1 MIDITIF
8 KNRYDNKTH
17 KHLNLKS
24 FDELEQLLY
33 GLSIKSLKGKE
44 DAYLI
49 SPASYVEDST
59 RRNDNVLHWGGWC
72 AVDVDDLH
80 VEGNIQEYINDMFPT
95 WRFICYSTAS
105 STTEQPKFRV
115 VFALSRNI
123 LADEIVPFWHAL
135 QMAIGKIGDEQTKD
149 KSRMYYIPGN
159 YENAN
164 NFIFS
169 GKGKQLINPDLL
181 ISKYPYTEKKG
192 IGSTFLDR
200 LPDEW
205 RNQIIEYRKNKS
217 DNTNFNWSSYKDCPF
232 WPSKLAN
239 EYIVITGTGWYRKMY
254 QIMVATAGNAI
265 KRQYPISAKEIAELC
280 KQFDMDTGRW
290 YESRPL
296 ESEAD
301 RAIEYVYRNM

>member
-1 MIDITIF
+1 MINITIF

-17 KHLNLKS
+17 RRLDLKS

-33 GLSIKSLKGKE
+33 GLSLKSLKGKE

-49 SPASYVEDST
+49 SPATYVEDGT
-59 RRNDNVLHWGGWC
+59 RRNDNVLHWSHWC

-80 VEGNIQEYINDMFPT
+80 IESDIQEYINDMFPT

-105 STTEQPKFRV
+105 STIEQPKFRI

-135 QMAIGKIGDEQTKD
+135 QIAIGEIGDEQTKD
-149 KSRMYYIPGN
+149 KSRMYYIPGD
-159 YENAN
+159 YKDAN

-181 ISKYPYTEKKG
+181 INKYPYTEKKG
-192 IGSTFLDR
+192 VGSTFLDR
-200 LPDEW
+200 LPEEW

-217 DNTNFNWSSYKDCPF
+217 DNTDFKWTSYKDCPF
-232 WPSKLAN
+232 WPRKLAN
-239 EYIVITGTGWYRKMY
+239 EYTAISGTGWYRKMY
-254 QIMVATAGNAI
+254 QIMVAIAGNAVT
-265 KRQYPISAKEIAELC
+265 RQYPISAKEIAELC

-290 YESRPL
+290 YENRPL

-301 RAIEYVYRNM
+301 RAIEYVYRNI